1 MLQTGAGARVL
12 RACYSCAG
20 LCFSLSSSSAFPV
33 SLDVPGTS
41 EYRSGTCTRHFRRA
55 IYIYYIYYI
64 YISPP
69 HVFFFSC
76 FHGNQCSTVRSSCFL
91 FDAVGTE
98 KLSAHVGVKR
108 RVYGHARMF
117 VVSATLE
124 RTFTSHNEKTRKR
137 YVNICRQG
145 KARL

>member
-12 RACYSCAG
+12 LACYSCEG
-20 LCFSLSSSSAFPV
+20 FCFSLSSSSRFPFAWTYQV
-33 SLDVPGTS
+33 CLNIGLEHVRYIVGGQKKKKKSYLHRTFFLLRIFTEINVL
-41 EYRSGTCTRHFRRA
+41 RLTC
-55 IYIYYIYYI
+55 
-64 YISPP
+64 
-69 HVFFFSC
+69 V
-76 FHGNQCSTVRSSCFL
+76 L